1 MQIQIN
7 TDRNIKA
14 HAAFTAAITER
25 IGNALSRFSDHITRL
40 EVHLS
45 DDNAG
50 KSGQNDKR
58 CLLEARLES
67 RQPVTVTHLAAT
79 VDQAVDGAVD
89 KMLHV
94 IESTLDRLHD
104 RQRRGS
110 GTERDPASDLS

>member
-14 HAAFTAAITER
+14 HATFTAAITER
-25 IGNALSRFSDHITRL
+25 IGNALSRFSDHVTRL

-45 DDNAG
+45 DENAG

-58 CLLEARLES
+58 CMLEARLEG
-67 RQPVTVTHLAAT
+67 RQPFSVTHEAAT

-94 IESTLDRLHD
+94 IENTLDRLHD
-104 RQRRGS
+104 RQRRGTGAKRGS
-110 GTERDPASDLS
+110 TTDPL